1 MEEDRHNNTLMRQ
14 DRAPHGHPFALG
26 CVRVCLQTPVRNP
39 FRAVGRRLRRVEAMF
54 ETRSLNPSA
63 TGRRRVFRKLAESQ
77 WLQAFVQW
85 KGTMLTVGK

>member
-1 MEEDRHNNTLMRQ
+1 
-14 DRAPHGHPFALG
+14 
-26 CVRVCLQTPVRNP
+26 
-39 FRAVGRRLRRVEAMF
+39 MF